1 MSTRA
6 DVRGMLMAVRAETVK
21 EMGLSAFMI
30 GSCAAIAAEH
40 FNLLLSADLPIYG
53 GK

>member
-1 MSTRA
+1 MI
-6 DVRGMLMAVRAETVK
+6 MAVRAETVK